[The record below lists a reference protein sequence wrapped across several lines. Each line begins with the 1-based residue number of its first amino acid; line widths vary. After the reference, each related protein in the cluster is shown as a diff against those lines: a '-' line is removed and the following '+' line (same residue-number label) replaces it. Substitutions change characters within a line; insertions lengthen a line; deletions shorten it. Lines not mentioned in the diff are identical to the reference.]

1 VAVTCREESLLVIAL
16 QNLLRNRQGELMIG
30 LGILLLLVP
39 TYVDLHRVVWASDDQ
54 GHGPIIVGVAAWLLW
69 RMRNQL
75 DRLPP
80 NPDNVGG
87 GVLLVSAL
95 LIYVLGRSQ
104 SIVQL
109 EAGSH
114 ILIIAA
120 SLLLWRGRAGLRM
133 AWFPLFFLIFMI
145 PLPGVFVQMLTV
157 PLKSAVSYVAE
168 SLLHAVN
175 YPVARAGVV
184 LQVGQY
190 QLLVADACAGLNSMF
205 TLESLGLLY
214 MNLVSHASRWRNVL
228 LAILIIPISFV
239 ANVVRVVILI
249 LVTYH
254 FGDAAGQG
262 FVHGFAG
269 MVLFLVA
276 LVLIIAVDSI
286 LGRFDHRRPPGREE
300 VAHA

>member
-1 VAVTCREESLLVIAL
+1 MVVNSI
-16 QNLLRNRQGELMIG
+16 QNVVWHRQGELMLG
-30 LGILLLLVP
+30 LGILLLLIP
-39 TYVDLHRVVWASDDQ
+39 TYVDLQRVVWASDDQ
-54 GHGPIIVGVAAWLLW
+54 GHGPIIIAVAAWLLW
-69 RMRNQL
+69 RLRG
-75 DRLPP
+75 RLSALPAEP
-80 NPDNVGG
+80 ANGAGG
-87 GVLLVSAL
+87 SLLVVAL
-95 LIYVLGRSQ
+95 ACYTLGRSQ

-114 ILIIAA
+114 LLILAA
-120 SLLLWRGRAGLRM
+120 ALLLWRGWAGLKA
-133 AWFPLFFLIFMI
+133 AWFPLFFLLFMI
-145 PLPGVFVQMLTV
+145 PLPGVFVQALTV

-168 SLLHAVN
+168 NLLHYFN

-184 LQVGQY
+184 IQVGQY

-214 MNLVSHASRWRNVL
+214 MNLVSHASRLRNVL
-228 LAILIIPISFV
+228 LAILIIPISFI

-269 MVLFLVA
+269 MVLFIVA
-276 LVLIIAVDSI
+276 LSLIIAVDSL
-286 LGRFDHRRPPGREE
+286 LGRFGRRSKPGRK
-300 VAHA
+300 VAHV

>member
-1 VAVTCREESLLVIAL
+1 M
-16 QNLLRNRQGELMIG
+16 QNIIRHRLGELLLGM
-30 LGILLLLVP
+30 GILLLLIP
-39 TYVDLHRVVWASDDQ
+39 TYVDLQRVVWSSDDQ
-54 GHGPIIVGVAAWLLW
+54 AHGPIIIAVAAWLLW
-69 RMRNQL
+69 RMRGQL
-75 DRLPP
+75 LALPAAP
-80 NPDNVGG
+80 ANAAGAT
-87 GVLLVSAL
+87 LLL
-95 LIYVLGRSQ
+95 LSLTSYILGRSQ
-104 SIVQL
+104 SIVQM

-114 ILIIAA
+114 ILVLA
-120 SLLLWRGRAGLRM
+120 SALLLWRGWAALRM

-145 PLPGVFVQMLTV
+145 PLPGVLVQAMTV
-157 PLKSAVSYVAE
+157 PLKAAVSYVAE
-168 SLLHAVN
+168 NLLHYFD

-184 LQVGQY
+184 IQVGQY

-214 MNLVSHASRWRNVL
+214 MNIVSHASRTRNVL

-276 LVLIIAVDSI
+276 LTLIIAVDSL
-286 LGRFDHRRPPGREE
+286 LGRFENRSGQQRGA
-300 VAHA
+300 VHA

>member
-1 VAVTCREESLLVIAL
+1 MLAV
-16 QNLLRNRQGELMIG
+16 
-30 LGILLLLVP
+30 GILALLVP
-39 TYVDLHRVVWASDDQ
+39 TYIDLHRVVWASDDQ
-54 GHGPIIVGVAAWLLW
+54 GHGPIIVGVAGWLLW
-69 RMRNQL
+69 RLRESL
-75 DRLPP
+75 SILPAAP
-80 NPDNVGG
+80 SNVGG
-87 GVLLVSAL
+87 SLVLVLAL
-95 LIYVLGRSQ
+95 LTYILGRSQ

-114 ILIIAA
+114 ILILAA
-120 SLLLWRGRAGLRM
+120 ALLLWRGTAALKK

-145 PLPGVFVQMLTV
+145 PLPGVLVQALTV
-157 PLKSAVSYVAE
+157 PLKSAVSFVAE
-168 SLLHAVN
+168 GLLHVFD

-184 LQVGQY
+184 IQVGQY

-214 MNLVSHASRWRNVL
+214 MNIMAHASRWRNVL
-228 LAILIIPISFV
+228 LAVLIIPIAFV
-239 ANVVRVVILI
+239 ANVVRVIILI

-276 LVLIIAVDSI
+276 LVLIMIVDSL
-286 LGRFDHRRPPGREE
+286 LGRFSFGSGGRHGGA
-300 VAHA
+300 AHA

>member
-1 VAVTCREESLLVIAL
+1 MTAIRNI
-16 QNLLRNRQGELMIG
+16 LRDRLGDIMLG
-30 LGILLLLVP
+30 AGILLLLIP
-39 TYVDLHRVVWASDDQ
+39 TYVDLQRVVWASDDQ
-54 GHGPIIVGVAAWLLW
+54 GHGPIIIAVAAWLLW
-69 RMRNQL
+69 RMRE
-75 DRLPP
+75 RLQALPFAP
-80 NPDNVGG
+80 SNLLGG
-87 GVLLVSAL
+87 AL
-95 LIYVLGRSQ
+95 LAGALAIYALGRSQ
-104 SIVQL
+104 GIVQL

-114 ILIIAA
+114 ILILA
-120 SLLLWRGRAGLRM
+120 SALLLWRGPAALRM
-133 AWFPLFFLIFMI
+133 AWFPLFFLIFMV
-145 PLPGVFVQMLTV
+145 PLPGVFVQAMTV

-168 SLLHAVN
+168 ALLHSFN

-184 LQVGQY
+184 IQVGQY

-214 MNLVSHASRWRNVL
+214 MNIVSHASRWRNIL

-276 LVLIIAVDSI
+276 LTLILAVDSV
-286 LGRFDHRRPPGREE
+286 LGRFDAARMTKQPGA
-300 VAHA
+300 VHV

>member
-1 VAVTCREESLLVIAL
+1 MLAV
-16 QNLLRNRQGELMIG
+16 
-30 LGILLLLVP
+30 GILLLLIP
-39 TYVDLHRVVWASDDQ
+39 SYVDLYRVVWASDDQ
-54 GHGPIIVGVAAWLLW
+54 GHGPIIIGVATWLLW
-69 RMRNQL
+69 RMRDSL
-75 DRLPP
+75 ARLPMAP
-80 NPDNVGG
+80 ANLGG
-87 GVLLVSAL
+87 GLLLVLAL
-95 LIYVLGRSQ
+95 MTYLLGRSQ

-114 ILIIAA
+114 IMILAA
-120 SLLLWRGRAGLRM
+120 ALLLWRGTAALKQ

-145 PLPGVFVQMLTV
+145 PLPGVFVQALTV

-168 SLLHAVN
+168 SLLHFFD

-184 LQVGQY
+184 MQVGQY

-214 MNLVSHASRWRNVL
+214 MNIMAYTSRWRNVL
-228 LAILIIPISFV
+228 LAVLIIPISFV

-276 LVLIIAVDSI
+276 LVLILMVDS
-286 LGRFDHRRPPGREE
+286 LLSRLTPGGNVKRREGA
-300 VAHA
+300 VHV

>member
-1 VAVTCREESLLVIAL
+1 MTAIRNILRERLGDCLLAI
-16 QNLLRNRQGELMIG
+16 
-30 LGILLLLVP
+30 GILLLLIP
-39 TYVDLHRVVWASDDQ
+39 TYVDLQRVVWASDDQ
-54 GHGPIIVGVAAWLLW
+54 GHGPIIIAVAAWLLW
-69 RMRNQL
+69 RMRKAL
-75 DRLPP
+75 FALPVSP
-80 NPDNVGG
+80 ANVAGS
-87 GVLLVSAL
+87 VLLVLAL
-95 LIYVLGRSQ
+95 LIYALGRSQ

-114 ILIIAA
+114 ILILAA
-120 SLLLWRGRAGLRM
+120 ALLLWRGTAALKM

-145 PLPGVFVQMLTV
+145 PLPGVFVQALTV

-168 SLLHAVN
+168 NLLHSID

-184 LQVGQY
+184 IQVGQY

-214 MNLVSHASRWRNVL
+214 MNIMSHASRWRNLL
-228 LAILIIPISFV
+228 LALLIIPISFV

-276 LVLIIAVDSI
+276 LVLILAVDSV
-286 LGRFDHRRPPGREE
+286 LGRFDERRKVEGRGE
-300 VAHA
+300 VLHA

>member
-1 VAVTCREESLLVIAL
+1 MAVIAIR
-16 QNLLRNRQGELMIG
+16 NILRDRLGEAMLAV
-30 LGILLLLVP
+30 GILLLLIP
-39 TYVDLHRVVWASDDQ
+39 TYIDLERVVWASDDQ
-54 GHGPIIVGVAAWLLW
+54 GHGPIIIGVAAWLLW
-69 RMRNQL
+69 RMRG
-75 DRLPP
+75 RLQALPLAP
-80 NPDNVGG
+80 ANVAG
-87 GVLLVSAL
+87 SAL
-95 LIYVLGRSQ
+95 LLLALLTYALGRSQ

-114 ILIIAA
+114 ILILAA
-120 SLLLWRGRAGLRM
+120 ALLLWRGVAALRM
-133 AWFPLFFLIFMI
+133 AWFPLFFLLFMV
-145 PLPGVFVQMLTV
+145 PLPGVFVQAMTV

-168 SLLHAVN
+168 SLLHSFN

-184 LQVGQY
+184 IQVGQY

-214 MNLVSHASRWRNVL
+214 MNIVSHASRWRNIL

-276 LVLIIAVDSI
+276 LTLILVVDSL
-286 LGRFDHRRPPGREE
+286 LGRFDPARTLQRREA
-300 VAHA
+300 AHV